1 MYMVSLSHKLRK
13 GLTPLIVLPVFAAAQ
28 QGQEPLPISLDA
40 ESSAFD
46 RRSNSVVFNGLRIN
60 QGDFTIEADE
70 AEASGLDFEMSEWT
84 FRGNVRIAIDS
95 ASIESSTAEVTFQA
109 HELLFV
115 RLRGDPAIFE
125 DFSATREEAIRG
137 GASLLEFDTTERTLR
152 MTEGAWLSEGPNE
165 FRGCDL
171 IYDIDEEK
179 ITSGSSECGE
189 PVVITVLPPP
199 AEGDSGDE
207 PSAQDDSA
215 SP

>member
-1 MYMVSLSHKLRK
+1 MVSFAHKLRK
-13 GLTPLIVLPVFAAAQ
+13 GLTPLVLFPIFVTAQ
-28 QGQEPLPISLDA
+28 QGEDPLPISLDA
-40 ESSAFD
+40 DSSSFD
-46 RRSNSVVFNGLRIN
+46 RQSNSVVFEGLRIN

-70 AEASGLDFEMSEWT
+70 AEASGLDFEMSEWS

-95 ASIESSTAEVTFQA
+95 ANIESSTAEVTFQA
-109 HELLFV
+109 HELLVV
-115 RLRGDPAIFE
+115 RLRGDPAMFE
-125 DFSATREEAIRG
+125 DFSAAREEAIRG

-152 MTEGAWLSEGPNE
+152 MTDGAWLSEGPNE

-199 AEGDSGDE
+199 AEEDAGGESG
-207 PSAQDDSA
+207 QDDSA

>member
-1 MYMVSLSHKLRK
+1 MVSFAHKLRR
-13 GLTPLIVLPVFAAAQ
+13 GLAPLILIPVFVTAQ
-28 QGQEPLPISLDA
+28 QGEEPLPISLDA
-40 ESSAFD
+40 DSSSFD
-46 RRSNSVVFNGLRIN
+46 RQSNSVVFEGLRIN

-95 ASIESSTAEVTFQA
+95 ANIESSTAEVTFQA
-109 HELLFV
+109 HELLVV
-115 RLRGDPAIFE
+115 RLRGDPAMFE
-125 DFSATREEAIRG
+125 DFSAAREEAIRG
-137 GASLLEFDTTERTLR
+137 GASLLEFDSTERTLR
-152 MTEGAWLSEGPNE
+152 MTDGAWLSEGPNE

-199 AEGDSGDE
+199 AEEDASEESG
-207 PSAQDDSA
+207 QDDSA
-215 SP
+215 AP